1 MLNGVHN
8 REIEQVRSAVT
19 ASDQLLVNLINK
31 LMSVTDKLETLDER
45 VRRLEI
51 SLAPRS

>member
-1 MLNGVHN
+1 MLNGVQV
-8 REIEQVRSAVT
+8 REIEQVRSAGT
-19 ASDQLLVNLINK
+19 ASDQLLVSLINK
-31 LMSVTDKLETLDER
+31 LMYMTDKLEMLDER